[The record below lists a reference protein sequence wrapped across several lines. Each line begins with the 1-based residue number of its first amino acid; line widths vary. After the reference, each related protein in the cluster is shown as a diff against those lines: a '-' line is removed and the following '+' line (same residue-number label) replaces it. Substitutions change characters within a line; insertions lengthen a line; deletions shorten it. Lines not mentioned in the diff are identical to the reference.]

1 MNKKK
6 INLITFSDQVN
17 YYKLTINELINSNLK
32 FGGDTYMSGV
42 YDKLEEVFKNFEGK
56 NTDIRIFTISDGVIF
71 DQEKTKEKGDNF
83 FNEYSKIIF
92 KKSLTINSQCLR
104 LKTSEYT
111 DPNTKALCSILRLST
126 KENIKSKIIFD
137 DYSNDNNFDK
147 SAEF

>member
-1 MNKKK
+1 
-6 INLITFSDQVN
+6 
-17 YYKLTINELINSNLK
+17 
-32 FGGDTYMSGV
+32 MSGV

-56 NTDIRIFTISDGVIF
+56 NTDIRFFTISDGVIF

-83 FNEYSKIIF
+83 FNEYSKFF

-111 DPNTKALCSILRLST
+111 DPDTKALCSILRLST
-126 KENIKSKIIFD
+126 KENVKSEIIFD